1 MKRIK
6 RNFRLKKSIF
16 SKLVV
21 SYIVF
26 SVMVLVSFVVCLIV
40 SMIYIS
46 GGSDQTMPPNS
57 FVDEDGNIL
66 NMEQIEK
73 MGGWVEEL
81 DQNFQVI
88 NVYGERQRE
97 QQSYTQEE
105 LSSLMNVSAT
115 EENSYIGVMQY
126 LEKRKTY
133 FLCIYE
139 RKLVQIGV
147 TVMLGNQTQ
156 GGHTATRL
164 SSVVFILLFISNC
177 IILSHYLSKKIK
189 KPLNQLVKGMEKVKA
204 GEEGVYLDF
213 VAEWE
218 FVEIRDTFNLM
229 MKQLEE
235 SRQEKEEMEQ
245 KKSQLL
251 LELSHDIKTPLSTIK
266 GYANALESD
275 LVPEAK
281 KMSYYQTIDKKA
293 DRVCS
298 LAENMF
304 LMLKMENPDFHLQL
318 KQVDIC
324 ELTRQICA
332 EFYED
337 ILNAGLSLDIDIP
350 ETPYYIQAD
359 EEAMARVIGNLL
371 SNAGK
376 YNQTGEQV
384 GVKLSVLEKQV
395 ELRVWDDGEI
405 ISEDLQN
412 IIFDPFVR
420 GDKARKTNGGTGLGL
435 SISKVIMEKQ
445 RGTLTYEVYQ
455 RKNCFVVRMGIYGRK
470 ERIL

>member
-1 MKRIK
+1 M
-6 RNFRLKKSIF
+6 
-16 SKLVV
+16 
-21 SYIVF
+21 
-26 SVMVLVSFVVCLIV
+26 
-40 SMIYIS
+40 
-46 GGSDQTMPPNS
+46 
-57 FVDEDGNIL
+57 
-66 NMEQIEK
+66 
-73 MGGWVEEL
+73 
-81 DQNFQVI
+81 
-88 NVYGERQRE
+88 
-97 QQSYTQEE
+97 
-105 LSSLMNVSAT
+105 
-115 EENSYIGVMQY
+115 
-126 LEKRKTY
+126 
-133 FLCIYE
+133 
-139 RKLVQIGV
+139 QIGV

-156 GGHTATRL
+156 GGGTATRL
-164 SSVVFILLFISNC
+164 STVVFLLLFINNC

-189 KPLNQLVKGMEKVKA
+189 KPLNELVKGMEKVKA
-204 GEEGVYLDF
+204 GEKGVYLDF
-213 VAEWE
+213 VAERE

-229 MKQLEE
+229 IKQLEE
-235 SRQEKEEMEQ
+235 SRREKEEMEQ

-266 GYANALESD
+266 GYANALESG
-275 LVPEAK
+275 LVPEEK
-281 KMSYYQTIDKKA
+281 KVSYYQTIDKKA

-337 ILNAGLSLDIDIP
+337 ILTAGLSFEIDIP
-350 ETPYYIQAD
+350 ETPYYVQAD
-359 EEAMARVIGNLL
+359 EEAMGRVIGNLL

-376 YNQTGEQV
+376 YNQTGGQV
-384 GVKLSVLEKQV
+384 GVLLSVGEEQV

-412 IIFDPFVR
+412 TIFDPFVR

-445 RGTLTYEVYQ
+445 RGALTYEIYQ
-455 RKNCFVVRMGIYGRK
+455 GKNCFVVRMGIYGRK
-470 ERIL
+470 ERILS